1 MTLLVLREPSSS
13 TTTLGCLFVDG
24 VWFAFTCED
33 VVREVPGQPV
43 SAWKVQGQTA
53 IPAGTYPVVLSH
65 SPRFGRTLPE
75 VRSVPGFTGVRIHA
89 GNTAA
94 DSEGCLLVGFER
106 GAERILKSRPALE
119 ALMARLH
126 EAQTRR
132 ESMRVTFRNG
142 FWL

>member
-1 MTLLVLREPSSS
+1 MTLLVLREPSSA

-24 VWFAFTCED
+24 RWHSFTCED

-43 SAWKVQGQTA
+43 TAWKVPGQTA
-53 IPAGTYPVVLSH
+53 IPAGTYPCVLSQ
-65 SPRFGRTLPE
+65 SPRFARVLPE

-106 GAERILKSRPALE
+106 GADRILKSRPALE
-119 ALMARLH
+119 SLMALMESA
-126 EAQTRR
+126 AARR
-132 ESMRVTFRNG
+132 EPVRLTIRNG